1 MPPQHPLQQQSSAY
15 DIIIIGAGINGAGIA
30 HDAAQR
36 GLRVLLL
43 DKGDIAS
50 GTTSWSTRLIHGGL
64 RYLEHAELGLVR
76 ESLRERETLL
86 RIAPHLVRP
95 LPLLIPL
102 FQGARRGPFTMRV
115 GMVGYDMLSWD
126 KSLPRHQMLS
136 RAGTLACAEG
146 LRTEGLQGGA
156 LYYDAQVTF
165 PERLTLENMLA
176 ARALGAHILTYTRAD
191 RLLTEQGQVRG
202 VACTHLLT
210 DQQHMVSAPL
220 VVNVAGPWV
229 DAVLAGQSVT
239 NHPLVAGTKG
249 THLVVAH
256 FAGAPEVGLY
266 AEAQADGRP
275 FFILPWNNLYL
286 IGTTDTRYTGRLD
299 QIEATEAEIGYL
311 LAETNRLFP
320 QAQLTRGQVLYTYA
334 GVRPLPFVPAG
345 REAGITRRHFVHQDS
360 AGIKGLFSVVGGK
373 LTTYRS
379 LAEEVVNLL
388 CQRLHKPCAACATA
402 HTPLP
407 GALPA
412 EETADFQ
419 QHLLREF
426 PSLPAATL
434 QRLVRIY
441 GRRITQLLQ
450 LATTAPD
457 LLQPLVPTSPAIA
470 AEIVFAMQQEQAQT
484 LTDCLMR
491 RTMLGLNAVVGLDV
505 VEAAAVVAQR
515 HLHWTEMRATA
526 EVAAYRQ
533 YVQRF
538 HPRRLVASQLNGE
551 SDQSGYRSAESAA
564 AGL

>member
-1 MPPQHPLQQQSSAY
+1 MPLQQPFPQQPPVY
-15 DIIIIGAGINGAGIA
+15 DVILIGAGINGAGIA

-36 GLRVLLL
+36 GLQVLLV

-86 RIAPHLVRP
+86 RIAPHLVHP
-95 LPLLIPL
+95 LPLLVPL
-102 FQGARRGPFTMRV
+102 YQGARRGPFTMRV
-115 GMVGYDMLSWD
+115 GMVAYDMLSWD
-126 KSLPRHQMLS
+126 KSLPRHQMLF
-136 RAGTLACAEG
+136 RAGTLARAEG

-165 PERLTLENMLA
+165 PERLTVENVLA
-176 ARALGAHILTYTRAD
+176 ARALGAQVLTYTRAD

-202 VACTHLLT
+202 ITCTNLLT
-210 DQQHMVSAPL
+210 GEQHTAHAPL

-229 DAVLAGQSVT
+229 DAVLAGKSPAIS
-239 NHPLVAGTKG
+239 PLVAGTKG
-249 THLVVAH
+249 THLVVAP
-256 FAGAPEVGLY
+256 FTGAPAVGLY
-266 AEAQADGRP
+266 AEAHTDGRP

-286 IGTTDTRYTGRLD
+286 IGTTDTRYTGSLD
-299 QIEATEAEIGYL
+299 QIEATADEIAYL

-320 QAQLTRGQVLYTYA
+320 RARLAPEQVLYTYA

-388 CQRLHKPCAACATA
+388 CKRLVKPCGACATA

-412 EETADFQ
+412 EETAGFQ
-419 QHLLREF
+419 QQLLKEF
-426 PSLPAATL
+426 PAVPKATL
-434 QRLVRIY
+434 ERLVRIY
-441 GRRITQLLQ
+441 GRRTAQLLH
-450 LATTAPD
+450 LATATPD
-457 LLQPLVPTSPAIA
+457 LLQPLTPDSPTLA
-470 AEIVFAMQQEQAQT
+470 AEIVFAVQQEQAQT
-484 LTDCLMR
+484 LTDCLLR
-491 RTMLGLNAVVGLDV
+491 RTMLGLNAAAGLDV
-505 VEAAAVVAQR
+505 AEAAAEVACR
-515 HLHWTEMRATA
+515 HLNWTEMQAAA
-526 EVAAYRQ
+526 EVAAYRK

-538 HPRRLVASQLNGE
+538 HPRSLVASP
-551 SDQSGYRSAESAA
+551 A
-564 AGL
+564 